1 MNLHEYQ
8 AKELFRAYGIAV
20 PRGSVAESAKEAQRL
35 AAELGGSC
43 VLKAQVYAGGR
54 GKAGGVQLAKTPA
67 EAGELAA
74 GLIGTVLITPQT
86 GPGGLPVS
94 QLLVEEAVA
103 IEREFYLSLTLDR
116 AAARFCLIA
125 SAAGGVNI
133 EETASRAPEQIHR
146 QLIDPCLGLRS
157 FQARRLALAL
167 GLRGAICENAVELIL
182 NLYRLFL
189 DKDCSQVEINP
200 LVTTVEGQLLA
211 MDAKINL
218 DDNALFRH
226 PQEQALLDHS
236 QLDLLEVQA
245 GRFDIAYIKMSGRIG
260 CLVNGAGLAMATLD
274 VLQERGGQPANFLDV
289 GGGASREKIAEAF
302 RIILQDR
309 EVEGVFV
316 NIFGGI
322 MRCDI
327 VAQGVIDAAE
337 AASCRLPIVVRMAG
351 AQVDA
356 GKALLAASGLN
367 VTCVDGLG
375 EGATRIVE
383 VLS

>member
-8 AKELFRAYGIAV
+8 SKELFLAYGVPV
-20 PRGSVAESAKEAQRL
+20 PRGSVAVSAAEAQRL
-35 AAELGGSC
+35 TKELGGTS
-43 VLKAQVYAGGR
+43 VLKAQIYAGGR
-54 GKAGGVQLAKTPA
+54 GKAGGVKLAKTPA

-74 GLIGTVLITPQT
+74 ALLDTTLVTPQT
-86 GPGGLPVS
+86 GPAGLPVS
-94 QLLVEEAVA
+94 RLLVEEAVA
-103 IEREFYLSLTLDR
+103 IEKEVYLSFTLDR
-116 AAARFCLIA
+116 AAARYCLIVA
-125 SAAGGVNI
+125 AAGGVDI
-133 EETASRAPEQIHR
+133 EETASRSPEQLHR

-167 GLRGAICENAVELIL
+167 GLRGAVCETAVELML

-189 DKDCSQVEINP
+189 DKDCSLLEINP
-200 LVTTVEGQLLA
+200 LVITVDGQLLA
-211 MDAKINL
+211 MDAKIIL

-236 QLDLLEVQA
+236 QLDPLEVQA

-274 VLQERGGQPANFLDV
+274 VLQECGGQPANFLDV

-302 RIILQDR
+302 RLILQDH
-309 EVEGVFV
+309 EVRGVFV

-327 VAQGVIDAAE
+327 VAQGVIDAAV
-337 AASCRLPIVVRMAG
+337 AAGCLLPIVVRMAG
-351 AQVDA
+351 ARVDA
-356 GKALLAASGLN
+356 GKALLATSGLK
-367 VTCVDGLG
+367 VICVDGLG
-375 EGATRIVE
+375 EGAARIVQ
-383 VLS
+383 LLP